1 MMFNHQSPTG
11 YDGEDRNR
19 RISSLVIGMD
29 DPTNQGAKM
38 YHQLNSLTMSL
49 ANKERKITEFDK
61 QIRSLTTEYETTKSK
76 MTTEKEKLDKA
87 LAKNKELRAML
98 NYVM

>member
-1 MMFNHQSPTG
+1 MN
-11 YDGEDRNR
+11 
-19 RISSLVIGMD
+19 
-29 DPTNQGAKM
+29 
-38 YHQLNSLTMSL
+38 L
-49 ANKERKITEFDK
+49 ANKERKITEYDK
-61 QIRSLTTEYETTKSK
+61 QIRSLTTEYEQTKGR

>member
-1 MMFNHQSPTG
+1 
-11 YDGEDRNR
+11 
-19 RISSLVIGMD
+19 MD
-29 DPTNQGAKM
+29 DPASQAAKLH
-38 YHQLNSLTMSL
+38 YQLNSLTMNL
-49 ANKERKITEFDK
+49 ANKERKITEYDK
-61 QIRSLTTEYETTKSK
+61 QIRSLTVEYEQTKGR

>member
-1 MMFNHQSPTG
+1 
-11 YDGEDRNR
+11 
-19 RISSLVIGMD
+19 
-29 DPTNQGAKM
+29 M

-61 QIRSLTTEYETTKSK
+61 QIRSLTAEYETTKSK

-87 LAKNKELRAML
+87 LAKNRELRAML